1 MSLSV
6 RIMTKGLLTF
16 DAHFPRLWPA
26 GEAFSWSIMEP
37 GPLSLGFMASA
48 LLLALGAWSFAYV
61 YVNARTAGITKPV
74 QAQIQSVPPVATTLP
89 KPTIQ
94 PTTTPAIA
102 KPPPVDSPTLKSG
115 VKSLTAGSAN
125 ISDFVYVCGL
135 NLCLHGAPFYIH
147 GGTGYGTY
155 GNAGAEISLAQAGRV
170 NTLEVVEFDTQYHAL
185 SDTESEATW
194 SRVDNF
200 IATASRAGLHV
211 ILNLS
216 EYGQSLQAAGQT
228 PTTTDWAPYLSFIAN
243 RTNTVSGVV
252 YKNDPTI
259 AMVELF
265 GEVDAPNYSIHPGT
279 QGTSAQLTAFFH
291 RTETEWRSFAPN
303 ILVSS
308 GGFSY
313 LNDPGSGI
321 DWKTIMSDPANATCD
336 IEVNSPDDLN
346 VTVGEVTNYCKSIG
360 KPWFLAAWSSCY
372 NSSSYPFVTPTDA
385 DMAGHAQSMYN
396 VAGGGTPALYR
407 AVGADFWNLENA
419 GAPAG
424 TCSLSPSFP
433 QTWSVVQHTA
443 P

>member
-1 MSLSV
+1 
-6 RIMTKGLLTF
+6 MTKDT
-16 DAHFPRLWPA
+16 AIAIRVPHLWPA
-26 GEAFSWSIMEP
+26 GRAPTWSLTEP
-37 GPLSLGFMASA
+37 SFLSLGI
-48 LLLALGAWSFAYV
+48 LAGAIVLVLGTWSFAYV
-61 YVNARTAGITKPV
+61 YASWRTTGASKLSPA
-74 QAQIQSVPPVATTLP
+74 QAQSVPKVTANIP

-94 PTTTPAIA
+94 PTATPAVA
-102 KPPPVDSPTLKSG
+102 KPPPVSSPTLKSG
-115 VKSLTAGSAN
+115 VKPLAAGSATSP
-125 ISDFVYVCGL
+125 SDFVTICGL
-135 NLCLHGAPFYIH
+135 NLCLHGAPFYVH
-147 GGTGYGTY
+147 GATGYGTY
-155 GNAGAEISLAQAGRV
+155 GSAAAEISLAQAGNV
-170 NTLEVVEFDTQYHAL
+170 NVLELVEFDTQYHVL

-194 SRVDNF
+194 TRVDSF
-200 IATASRAGLHV
+200 IAAARASGLHV

-243 RTNTVSGVV
+243 RTNTATGVV

-265 GEVDAPNYSIHPGT
+265 GEIDAPNYSIHPGT
-279 QGTSAQLTAFFH
+279 EGTTAQMTAFFN
-291 RTETEWRSFAPN
+291 RTESEWRGIAPN

-313 LNDPGSGI
+313 LNDSGSGI
-321 DWKTIMSDPANATCD
+321 DWRSIMSDPANATCD

-346 VTVGEVTNYCKSIG
+346 VTVGAVTNYCKSIG

-372 NSSSYPFVTPTDA
+372 NSSSYPFNTPTDG
-385 DMAGHAQSMYN
+385 DMAGHAQTMYN
-396 VAGGGTPALYR
+396 LSTGGNPALYR
-407 AVGADFWNLENA
+407 AIGADFWNLENA
-419 GAPAG
+419 GTPAG